1 MTAATNIFSKERLVS
16 EVNKAKNYPAIDPV
30 ELAEKLSALAAIGAT
45 KEGGIS
51 RHPYTEEE
59 KQAKALFKGWM
70 QAIGLRVREDHV
82 GNLFGVLEG
91 EDPSLPAVMT
101 GSHLD
106 SVPNGGAFDGPLG
119 CLSSLLAVEAF
130 IKQGIKLKRSIEV
143 VVFVDEEGSRFKNG
157 LFGSRVLMGE
167 VTPGELDHFYDE
179 EGTSMLQAMKEQGY
193 EPEQMHLDKRTPEDI
208 YAFIELHIEQGK
220 ILESE
225 GKNIGIVNGIAGAS
239 WRTYTF
245 LGSTDHAGNT
255 PMHMRKDTVAAA
267 AEFILEVE
275 KLPRTYSDTAVAT
288 VGGVTVFP
296 NGTNVIAGKTEVV
309 VDARDIHE
317 ESRNR
322 MVAEMVEK
330 AKEIARKRE
339 IEVKVDEGIAIPPVM
354 VPDRIQQTIA
364 EAAERNGL
372 STRVLPSGAGHDA
385 MIVGRHVPS
394 GMIFVPS
401 HNGKSHS
408 PEEWTSLPDC
418 VNGIQVLKETLEQLA
433 NE

>member
-1 MTAATNIFSKERLVS
+1 MTAATNVFSKERFIS
-16 EVNKAKNYPAIDPV
+16 EINETKNYPAINPV
-30 ELAEKLSALAAIGAT
+30 ELAEKLSALAAIGRT
-45 KEGGIS
+45 KEGGVS
-51 RHPYTEEE
+51 RHPYTSEE
-59 KQAKALFKGWM
+59 KQAKALFKEWM
-70 QAIGLRVREDHV
+70 QEIGLHVREDHV

-91 EDPSLPAVMT
+91 EESSLPVVMT

-119 CLSSLLAVEAF
+119 CVSSLLAVEAF
-130 IKQGIKLKRSIEV
+130 IKQGIKLKRTVEV
-143 VVFVDEEGSRFKNG
+143 VVFVDEEGSRFNNG

-167 VTPGELDHFYDE
+167 VESGELASFCDE
-179 EGTSMLQAMKEQGY
+179 EGISMLQAMKEQGY
-193 EPEQMHLDKRTPEDI
+193 EPEKLHLDKRNPEDI
-208 YAFIELHIEQGK
+208 HAFIELHIEQGK

-225 GKNIGIVNGIAGAS
+225 GKHIGIVNGIAGAS

-255 PMHMRKDTVAAA
+255 PMYMRKDTVAAA

-275 KLPRTYSDTAVAT
+275 KMPREYSETAVAT
-288 VGGVTVFP
+288 VGNMTVFP

-322 MVAEMVEK
+322 MLDAMIDK
-330 AKEIARKRE
+330 AKEIAGKRE
-339 IEVKVDEGIAIPPVM
+339 IEVKVDEGIVIPPVM
-354 VPDRIQQTIA
+354 VPDQIQKLIA
-364 EAAERNGL
+364 EAAGSNGL

-385 MIVGRHVPS
+385 MIVGRYVPS

-418 VNGIQVLKETLEQLA
+418 VNGIQVLKETLERLA